1 MKVGSVSSLESQMSQ
16 GNKSIV
22 IDIRNLPSESIQ
34 STMSD
39 LKNLNGDFWKHGNC
53 KIHLKILHENSEAII
68 ELGDE
73 FKLMPSS
80 ENIKILKDMFGD
92 EVIKLNK

>member
-1 MKVGSVSSLESQMSQ
+1 MKVGSVTSLESQMSQ
-16 GNKSIV
+16 GNKSIM
-22 IDIRNLPSESIQ
+22 IDARSLPNDSIQ
-34 STMSD
+34 THMTS

-53 KIHLKILHENSEAII
+53 KIHLKILHEDSEAII
-68 ELGDE
+68 ELGDN

-92 EVIKLNK
+92 EAIKLNK